1 MNVRYDLE
9 NYSWFLLSAFR
20 KFLQLNSHFNS
31 DVLDVFKGSQL
42 FKDIETLLYYPGI
55 YLEKRQKITTN
66 LIEIAVPGSS
76 L

>member
-1 MNVRYDLE
+1 MIWRTTLD
-9 NYSWFLLSAFR
+9 FLLSAFR

-31 DVLDVFKGSQL
+31 DVLDVFNGSQL

-55 YLEKRQKITTN
+55 CLEKQQKITTN
-66 LIEIAVPGSS
+66 LIEIPVPGSS